1 MEIPESVALD
11 ENLGRGVSSSR
22 IARRA
27 RRPNFQ
33 VPLNVFLPPLG
44 ESNISVDRLS
54 VAPHDEAVA
63 IADSR
68 NEARNRT
75 FYGWTVTTGFAV
87 TDNGRRIVASPVPA
101 VNPYHADIVLPE
113 NAVHDRD
120 EQKRHAQELAD
131 ASFWNDRSTPLTNRD
146 TD

>member
-1 MEIPESVALD
+1 MEISEGVALD

-33 VPLNVFLPPLG
+33 VPLNVFLPPRG
-44 ESNISVDRLS
+44 VSNISVDRLS
-54 VAPHDEAVA
+54 VAPHNEAVA
-63 IADSR
+63 IAGSR
-68 NEARNRT
+68 DEARDRT
-75 FYGWTVTTGFAV
+75 FYGWAVTTGFAV
-87 TDNGRRIVASPVPA
+87 TDNGRRIVASPIPD

-113 NAVHDRD
+113 NATHDRE

-131 ASFWNDRSTPLTNRD
+131 ASFWNDKSNPLTDRN

>member
-1 MEIPESVALD
+1 MEIPESIAPD

-22 IARRA
+22 IERRA

-33 VPLNVFLPPLG
+33 VPLNVFLPPRD
-44 ESNISVDRLS
+44 ESSISVDRLS
-54 VAPHDEAVA
+54 IAPHDEAVA

-68 NEARNRT
+68 DEARNRT
-75 FYGWTVTTGFAV
+75 FYGWAV
-87 TDNGRRIVASPVPA
+87 ITAEAVASNGRMVAASPIPD
-101 VNPYHADIVLPE
+101 VNPYHADIVLPQD
-113 NAVHDRD
+113 ATSDRE

-131 ASFWNDRSTPLTNRD
+131 ASRWNDRSAPLAHRD

>member
-1 MEIPESVALD
+1 MEIPESIALG

-33 VPLNVFLPPLG
+33 VPLNVFLPPRG

-54 VAPHDEAVA
+54 VAPHEEAVA

-68 NEARNRT
+68 DEARNRT
-75 FYGWTVTTGFAV
+75 FYGWAV
-87 TDNGRRIVASPVPA
+87 ISTESAIHNGRLVAASPIPD

-113 NAVHDRD
+113 NAAYDRE

-131 ASFWNDRSTPLTNRD
+131 ASFWTDRVMQG
-146 TD
+146 

>member
-1 MEIPESVALD
+1 MDIPESVNPS
-11 ENLGRGVSSSR
+11 EELGRGVSSSR

-33 VPLNVFLPPLG
+33 VPFNVFLPPRG
-44 ESNISVDRLS
+44 ERSISVDRLS

-68 NEARNRT
+68 DAARGRT
-75 FYGWTVTTGFAV
+75 FYGWAVTTGFAV
-87 TDNGRRIVASPVPA
+87 TDNGRRIVASPIPD

-113 NAVHDRD
+113 NAAHDRE

-131 ASFWNDRSTPLTNRD
+131 ASRWNDKATPLTE
-146 TD
+146 

>member
-33 VPLNVFLPPLG
+33 IPLNVFLPPRG
-44 ESNISVDRLS
+44 VSNISVDRLS
-54 VAPHDEAVA
+54 VAPHDVAVA
-63 IADSR
+63 IAGKRDGER
-68 NEARNRT
+68 DRT
-75 FYGWTVTTGFAV
+75 FYGWAVITGFAV
-87 TDNGRRIVASPVPA
+87 TDNGRRIVASPIPD
-101 VNPYHADIVLPE
+101 VNLYHADIVLPDS
-113 NAVHDRD
+113 AIHDRE

-131 ASFWNDRSTPLTNRD
+131 ASRWNDRSTPLSN
-146 TD
+146 

>member
-1 MEIPESVALD
+1 MDIPEGVNPS
-11 ENLGRGVSSSR
+11 EELGRGVSSSR

-33 VPLNVFLPPLG
+33 VPSNVFLPPRG
-44 ESNISVDRLS
+44 ERNISVDRLS
-54 VAPHDEAVA
+54 IAPHSEAVE

-68 NEARNRT
+68 DAARGRT
-75 FYGWTVTTGFAV
+75 FYGWALTAASTIA
-87 TDNGRRIVASPVPA
+87 DNGRSIVASPVQG

-113 NAVHDRD
+113 NVVHDRE

-131 ASFWNDRSTPLTNRD
+131 ASYWNDRSSPLAN
-146 TD
+146 